1 MERIVLVM
9 YVWIYRWVV
18 AETVYSL
25 SSIKRMFGR
34 CVSARKYSNMVKE
47 MMLKA
52 SLLYNTHLLQE
63 NSYKK

>member
-1 MERIVLVM
+1 
-9 YVWIYRWVV
+9 
-18 AETVYSL
+18 
-25 SSIKRMFGR
+25 MFGR